1 MQLYPHQEQAL
12 EQTKTFNKVAYY
24 LDMGLGKTFVG
35 SEKIMQLGSSVNLVI
50 CQKSKIDDWIQH
62 FKDHYAQHEK
72 DYCCD
77 DLIFNLTDKKQ
88 LEGFMTEAKSAVE
101 PHEIYDDLTGQTYQ
115 QENLYPYLIVG
126 VINYELTFRRSELLQ
141 IDDFT
146 LILDESSMIQNET
159 AKRSKFV
166 LKREPGCYG
175 KQESEDW

>member
-126 VINYELTFRRSELLQ
+126 VINYELTFRRSKFGLVMRKEVQ
-141 IDDFT
+141 INGFGDRVQ
-146 LILDESSMIQNET
+146 ILKII
-159 AKRSKFV
+159 
-166 LKREPGCYG
+166 
-175 KQESEDW
+175 KQERGQENDNN